1 LAAWVTEQKEQRG
14 LVDPTIRV
22 YQIGEE
28 GTLSLVATILGGHS
42 KIKAWIDDALEA
54 VVKASHIM
62 EQTLI
67 KNPGPPG

>member
-1 LAAWVTEQKEQRG
+1 
-14 LVDPTIRV
+14 
-22 YQIGEE
+22 
-28 GTLSLVATILGGHS
+28 VATILGGHS

>member
-1 LAAWVTEQKEQRG
+1 MM
-14 LVDPTIRV
+14 DPIIRD

-28 GTLSLVATILGGHS
+28 GPLSLVANLLGGHS
-42 KIKAWIDDALEA
+42 KIKAGVHDALEA